1 MVFVIKYIT
10 QQLCISQLDLR
21 AELVI
26 KMTG

>member
-10 QQLCISQLDLR
+10 QQLCVSQLGLR